1 MRIHSASFV
10 LSSWVERRRPAE
22 VLAGAKAF
30 EWKQDIGINQ
40 ARRTGQV
47 AVLATSSAGQVCLAP
62 AWLLK
67 LWYPRVSHTYVCLQT
82 PRLKKRHPQVRQ
94 QNRDQ
99 RY

>member
-1 MRIHSASFV
+1 MK
-10 LSSWVERRRPAE
+10 RRRPAA

-47 AVLATSSAGQVCLAP
+47 AVLATSSAGQVSMAP
-62 AWLLK
+62 ARLLQ
-67 LWYPRVSHTYVCLQT
+67 LWYPQVSHTYVCLQT
-82 PRLKKRHPQVRQ
+82 PQLRKGHLQVFQRH
-94 QNRDQ
+94 RDP